1 MKLLSRLSIAG
12 RIYAAFGALIGLLAL
27 LVCIAIG
34 GVQLGAATFNQFRL
48 ASAQSAN
55 AAALSGE
62 LAETQ
67 LAFSRYL
74 LTADA
79 PAAEHLQNLVDSLDG
94 AAAPEEYERYRTT
107 VAALIELDRDV
118 EHLTA
123 TMEAAGVSATDTL
136 SALIT
141 EAAQS
146 SSLNAKAAAVSG
158 LAMQTLLQMRLAAN
172 RMLDRPGAAAHASV
186 QELAAAGHATL
197 DELRQIFFK
206 ADDVARV
213 DAVLAGLAGYADAVD
228 LAYARLLDRAALAT
242 TAEALDTVLATIYRE
257 QASVAASEQVRLDGA
272 AGWETRQISLGA
284 LLAGLVALGLGVVL
298 AMLTARWL
306 SRSIRIIS
314 MAMQQMAQGD
324 FEVTL
329 AGGDRH
335 NELGQIARALDVF
348 GANGRLVRDTSAR
361 RELDAAR
368 AAQTAALREALQHDV
383 EAVVAHA
390 VRGDFSRRLDKD
402 YGMAELNAL
411 AETVNALV
419 ETVARGLGETA
430 VVLAALA
437 NADLTQRMRGN
448 YQGAFA
454 RLQADTNALAEGLA
468 ATMSRL
474 RNSSG
479 ALRRA
484 TDEILSGANDL
495 SARTSRQ
502 IAAIEATTTAIETL
516 SRDIVANKEMAE
528 QVAANTLNS
537 SELARA
543 GGTVMVRVTEAM
555 VGITTSS
562 GKISAI
568 TKLIEGIAFQTNLLA
583 LNASVEAARAG
594 EAGRGFAVVAVEVR
608 RLAQSAAQASADIK
622 ALVAQSAEA
631 VGSGSRLVDEAA
643 ATLTAIRQ
651 AVEAD
656 SSRMQDI
663 AVSSRVQASAVA
675 TVFGAMQQ
683 MDQVAQDNAALVEE
697 TNAAIEQT
705 QTQASALDEIVSIY
719 AETEVVSLRSRLVGA
734 A

>member
-1 MKLLSRLSIAG
+1 MMSRLSIAG
-12 RIYAAFGALIGLLAL
+12 RIYAAFGTLIGLLAL

-48 ASAQSAN
+48 ASAQSAD
-55 AAALSGE
+55 AAALSGA

-74 LTADA
+74 LTSDA
-79 PAAEHLQNLVDSLDG
+79 TTAEHLQGLVDRLDG
-94 AAAPEEYERYRTT
+94 TAAPLDYERYRAT
-107 VAALIELDRDV
+107 VTALIALDRDV
-118 EHLTA
+118 AQLTA

-136 SALIT
+136 GALIAQ
-141 EAAQS
+141 AAQS

-172 RMLDRPGAAAHASV
+172 RMLERPGDEAHASV
-186 QELAAAGHATL
+186 QQLAQAGRTTL
-197 DELRQIFFK
+197 DDLRQIFFK
-206 ADDVARV
+206 SDDLAQV
-213 DAVLAGLAGYADAVD
+213 DAVLAGLAAYADAVD
-228 LAYARLLDRAALAT
+228 LAHSRLLERAALGAT
-242 TAEALDTVLATIYRE
+242 ADQLDAVLATIYRN
-257 QASVAASEQVRLDGA
+257 QASAAAAEQIRLGDA
-272 AGWETRQISLGA
+272 AGWETRQISFGA

-306 SRSIRIIS
+306 SGSIRIIS
-314 MAMQQMAQGD
+314 AAMQQMAQGD
-324 FEVTL
+324 FAVTL
-329 AGGDRH
+329 AGADRH

-348 GANGRLVRDTSAR
+348 GANGRLMRDTSAR
-361 RELDAAR
+361 RELDATR
-368 AAQTAALREALQHDV
+368 AAETSARREALQHDV

-390 VRGDFSRRLDKD
+390 VRGDFSQRLDKD

-411 AETVNALV
+411 ADTVNALV
-419 ETVARGLGETA
+419 STVARGLGETA
-430 VVLAALA
+430 TVLAALA
-437 NADLTQRMRGN
+437 NADLSQRMSGT

-454 RLQADTNALAEGLA
+454 RLQTDTNALAEGLG
-468 ATMSRL
+468 ATMGRL
-474 RNSSG
+474 RQSSG

-502 IAAIEATTTAIETL
+502 IGAIEATTTAIETL

-528 QVAANTLNS
+528 DVAANTLNS

-543 GGTVMVRVTEAM
+543 GGAVMQRVTKAM
-555 VGITTSS
+555 VDITTSS
-562 GKISAI
+562 GEISAI
-568 TKLIEGIAFQTNLLA
+568 TRLIEGIAFQTNFLA

-643 ATLTAIRQ
+643 DTLTAIRQ
-651 AVEAD
+651 AVDAD
-656 SSRMQDI
+656 SSKMQDI
-663 AVSSRVQASAVA
+663 AVSSRVQAAAVA
-675 TVFGAMQQ
+675 SVFATMRQ
-683 MDQVAQDNAALVEE
+683 MDQVAQDNAALVEQ

-705 QTQASALDEIVSIY
+705 QAQASELDGIVQIY
-719 AETEVVSLRSRLVGA
+719 AGNEDIPARQRLAGA